1 MDNDRVAER
10 DEMRRQEREAA
21 RLRDLAGK
29 VDVPSTGEVDEKHL
43 RDLEGRMADREV
55 QQRDTL
61 DFLKGEGAAHRDGRV
76 TPDVPDHL
84 NNPDATAEDRIK
96 DLERRANT
104 AETAEEDLTRARI
117 GEADARAHSEY
128 RPSDPGEA
136 ADAADALHGPAS
148 PTMPMDP
155 KNDRLDPRPVV
166 EPAKAKAPVKPDL
179 PPVPKPS
186 ASKDKDDKK

>member
-1 MDNDRVAER
+1 MDQERVAER
-10 DEMRRQEREAA
+10 DEMRRQEREAE
-21 RLRDLAGK
+21 RLRALEGK
-29 VDVPSTGEVDEKHL
+29 VDARTGDAADEKHL
-43 RDLEGRMADREV
+43 RDLEQRMADREV
-55 QQRDTL
+55 QQRDNL

-104 AETAEEDLTRARI
+104 AEAAEEDLTRARI
-117 GEADARAHSEY
+117 GEADARTHAEG
-128 RPSDPGEA
+128 RPSDPGAA

-155 KNDRLDPRPVV
+155 KNDRLDPQPVV

-179 PPVPKPS
+179 PPVPK
-186 ASKDKDDKK
+186 ASPKDKDDKK